1 VQRDARRGE
10 DAVSRRILFGLVVTA
25 LVGLSSLAA
34 TVPGAPPPSAS
45 ARLRMMLVLD
55 PGCPQTV
62 SMLERVEE
70 FRRIRPEIP
79 VRLLI
84 PDPAGIAR
92 AGPDVISALQHG
104 DLTLEWDPAELRA
117 LGVTVTPAVVVRDS
131 AGQGVRATGVPD
143 LVGVADA
150 AGSR

>member
-1 VQRDARRGE
+1 MTRRTLWSV
-10 DAVSRRILFGLVVTA
+10 AGLA
-25 LVGLSSLAA
+25 LVGVSSLAS

-45 ARLRMMLVLD
+45 APLRMIVVID
-55 PGCPQTV
+55 PGCPQAV
-62 SMLERVEE
+62 SMLERVGE

-84 PDPAGIAR
+84 PDPAGMAR
-92 AGPDVISALQHG
+92 AGPDVIAALQRG
-104 DLTLEWDPAELRA
+104 ELTLEWDPAELRA

-131 AGQGVRATGVPD
+131 AGRGVRATGVPD
-143 LVGVADA
+143 LVAVVDA